1 MIVFIPPTLP
11 NMILVT
17 ILGSRYF
24 IPVLQ
29 MKKQVPKNSGMPAGQ
44 PPPEG
49 PLGLK
54 AGPATQTP
62 LCIPPAGAE
71 GAASQAGCPGDP
83 AAWNT
88 GTRALVCR

>member
-29 MKKQVPKNSGMPAGQ
+29 MRKQVQTNSGMPAGQ

-54 AGPATQTP
+54 AGPATQTS